1 MRMRKISA
9 IICCISALFM
19 FGCAAPSAPDAQE
32 TAGAAIRMLNDARS
46 VTLTN
51 DRQRLVTERKAQRR
65 DVRLYE
71 GDALIVELSD
81 ALYLSGECVAPLSL
95 PLLADVETLLDL
107 EEVTV
112 SGDAH
117 TASITFDGATRL
129 NAVIK
134 ALCENRNARLGACLD
149 AVLSEAFP
157 ESRPTARQYKDALCD
172 KLQAAGTEPLETV
185 LEPGIFALADRLA
198 DKSENAAAIAAFLRE
213 HRTSTVNDT
222 FLDLLEL
229 LSPGGDPVKPETAV
243 KVLLDT
249 FYSKYL
255 NSNKY
260 TLKTLSEEFGLP
272 LYAFA
277 EQLAMRQTAVEAAT
291 VQLSLTLNDIGVPT
305 EGKLTCALR
314 ATGWPNAENGILEKT
329 YSIDGMIAIE
339 Q

>member
-1 MRMRKISA
+1 M
-9 IICCISALFM
+9 
-19 FGCAAPSAPDAQE
+19 
-32 TAGAAIRMLNDARS
+32 
-46 VTLTN
+46 
-51 DRQRLVTERKAQRR
+51 
-65 DVRLYE
+65 
-71 GDALIVELSD
+71 
-81 ALYLSGECVAPLSL
+81 
-95 PLLADVETLLDL
+95 
-107 EEVTV
+107 
-112 SGDAH
+112 
-117 TASITFDGATRL
+117 
-129 NAVIK
+129 
-134 ALCENRNARLGACLD
+134 
-149 AVLSEAFP
+149 
-157 ESRPTARQYKDALCD
+157 
-172 KLQAAGTEPLETV
+172 
-185 LEPGIFALADRLA
+185 
-198 DKSENAAAIAAFLRE
+198 
-213 HRTSTVNDT
+213 
-222 FLDLLEL
+222 EL

-291 VQLSLTLNDIGVPT
+291 VQLSLTVNDIGVPT